1 MVRSS
6 SKEMRQERSS
16 EMVGVSLNPL
26 YPNFWE
32 VAVTLVGLAHIVCF
46 LVALYIVGMSRSL
59 EVGRK
64 VGLAVL
70 AGVVPVAGPVA
81 AVVWAREAAKNRNT
95 LIKLQE

>member
-1 MVRSS
+1 MNAMVRSS

-70 AGVVPVAGPVA
+70 AGLCPWQVLWRRLCGRGRRRKTVIP
-81 AVVWAREAAKNRNT
+81 
-95 LIKLQE
+95 